1 MSADSFAARAEAG
14 RRNVVA
20 HRSIGISGRHAIVR
34 QLDAECLLGA
44 AGSLKNRTAV
54 RTKSARTVA
63 DHGLREFQTLFIG
76 NTPSGVFFFDRLLK
90 STQDLGFDAKQFVVR
105 NAADIHVHFTM
116 CGNRVHRR
124 TALDRTDREGG
135 LGIFRN
141 LDVRDDIAGAA
152 DSVDGARNL
161 AEVGKGVAACA
172 VHG

>member
-1 MSADSFAARAEAG
+1 MS
-14 RRNVVA
+14 
-20 HRSIGISGRHAIVR
+20 
-34 QLDAECLLGA
+34 
-44 AGSLKNRTAV
+44 
-54 RTKSARTVA
+54 
-63 DHGLREFQTLFIG
+63 
-76 NTPSGVFFFDRLLK
+76 
-90 STQDLGFDAKQFVVR
+90 
-105 NAADIHVHFTM
+105 
-116 CGNRVHRR
+116 GNRVDRR